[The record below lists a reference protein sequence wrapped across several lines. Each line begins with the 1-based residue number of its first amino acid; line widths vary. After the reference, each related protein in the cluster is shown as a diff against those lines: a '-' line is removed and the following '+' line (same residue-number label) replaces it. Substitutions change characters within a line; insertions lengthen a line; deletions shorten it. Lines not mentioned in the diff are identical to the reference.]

1 MSESHGLACW
11 IELFF
16 YPANACCEN
25 GVVGWIFND
34 IWFHCSLPICDG
46 VLPILWKFLEG
57 LEKYLPFWIR

>member
-1 MSESHGLACW
+1 MSESDGLTCL
-11 IELFF
+11 ELFF
-16 YPANACCEN
+16 YD
-25 GVVGWIFND
+25 VVGWIFND